1 MLVFAGAPQQ
11 LCPAGLIGLR
21 RHGGVADSQ
30 RLLRLAACY
39 DRCNRGPAAAVLFV
53 LPLPPP
59 PLLPRC
65 DRCGTRC
72 PWHQSRISR
81 AGGQTPHCLRLR
93 RSFSEIPS
101 PQSLLDGS
109 SGLLRCG
116 PRRSAVLAP
125 VLREPYCR
133 QATFSQS
140 AHSCVGPLAS
150 RAGAAAAAAAAAL
163 AALREVTS
171 SSRSPAASPSSP
183 SAQRAS
189 RRATTMRLGD
199 RLRGWGGFRRR

>member
-1 MLVFAGAPQQ
+1 MTQCPECDAP
-11 LCPAGLIGLR
+11 IGRISLANFD
-21 RHGGVADSQ
+21 HFP
-30 RLLRLAACY
+30 LAATAI
-39 DRCNRGPAAAVLFV
+39 DAERDARGTKAESHV
-53 LPLPPP
+53 
-59 PLLPRC
+59 
-65 DRCGTRC
+65 
-72 PWHQSRISR
+72 QE
-81 AGGQTPHCLRLR
+81 GQTPHCLRLR

-199 RLRGWGGFRRR
+199 RLRGWWPSSPLTFPFTCRRGRRGLPPRTRSRGPCRATRAT